1 MKNILIYEIQKKRKE
16 KRKEVPA
23 SIDANQHNKRNIIKQ
38 TVWAIRQIGIDIE
51 IFVDV
56 IRIVCCAIVAVSFLL
71 CHMPLHFNIKIIS
84 SKNSC
89 DFDVVVVLLEKM
101 PHDSSELESISYVRD
116 PLSICFHF

>member
-56 IRIVCCAIVAVSFLL
+56 IRIVCCAIVSVSFWL

-89 DFDVVVVLLEKM
+89 DFVFLLEKKCHM
-101 PHDSSELESISYVRD
+101 IHLN
-116 PLSICFHF
+116 